1 MEKFKLQV
9 PGEISKRMSTILESS
24 PFLHTPATDK
34 VRRKQM
40 PKASGEKTGVEET
53 EEEVEAEAD
62 ETVYRA
68 PALDLTQL
76 QCYQGHKQMRPSRND
91 VYALACSVCGVQD
104 RGKRWCCAW
113 CAVRCCQGCYGK
125 LRTTEGG
132 LAGVLVGVGKGSVV
146 VDILSKKEKEEK
158 QSTIQVREIE
168 GQDEQT

>member
-9 PGEISKRMSTILESS
+9 PGEMSKRMSTILESS
-24 PFLHTPATDK
+24 PFLHTPAKDK

-40 PKASGEKTGVEET
+40 PKAGGEKTGVEE
-53 EEEVEAEAD
+53 EEVEAD

-91 VYALACSVCGVQD
+91 VYALACSVCGVKD
-104 RGKRWCCAW
+104 RRKRWCCAW
-113 CAVRCCQGCYGK
+113 CAVRCCQDCYGK

-146 VDILSKKEKEEK
+146 VDILSRKEKEEK
-158 QSTIQVREIE
+158 QSTVQVMEIE
-168 GQDEQT
+168 DRDEQT